1 MKNFTEMEDLQAKH
15 AAEQQCGQAIRRL
28 KRGDIGGLECLIA
41 RYQGKAL
48 RTAFLITHDESL
60 AEDVVQDA
68 FVRFYQ
74 RARYFDETRPFEPY
88 FMRSVVNAA
97 LNCIER
103 EKRGSSFTN
112 ADTSEL
118 ECLLE
123 QAASVEEQVEFNTLK
138 WQIKEALAQL
148 PPRHRAAIVQRYYLE
163 MSEKEMSEAL
173 DAPPGT
179 VKWLLNAAR
188 ARLRSLLGSERM
200 AE

>member
-1 MKNFTEMEDLQAKH
+1 MEDL
-15 AAEQQCGQAIRRL
+15 QAIRRL
-28 KRGDIGGLECLIA
+28 KSGDIGGLECLIA
-41 RYQGKAL
+41 HYQGKAL
-48 RTAFLITHDESL
+48 RTAFLITHDEPL
-60 AEDVVQDA
+60 AEDVVQDV

-74 RARYFDETRPFEPY
+74 HAESFDEARPFEPY

-103 EKRGSSFTN
+103 EKRGRSFTD

-118 ECLLE
+118 EDLLE
-123 QAASVEEQVEFNTLK
+123 EAASVEEQVEFNTLK
-138 WQIKEALAQL
+138 WQIAEALADL
-148 PPRHRAAIVQRYYLE
+148 PPRQRAVIVQRYYLE

-173 DAPPGT
+173 DSPPGT

-188 ARLRSLLGSERM
+188 TRLRALLGSERM